1 MQSIPYFERIIETLQ
16 PLKPRPMH
24 TYRGDDI
31 TGFAEIE
38 TEMMH
43 HSMRCFEAEK
53 LEKIVMIKAD
63 IMGGKIIVYGTTIV
77 PADEYPFPMFTSE
90 IVQAVNHLS
99 LRTDL
104 IPLADCGRDMDY
116 LNTYMAPM
124 EELWEKYKDI
134 EGMGTERYLWQRVM
148 LSPFYAYGKIKYDV
162 ENIEARA
169 LDITVDYLKLFIKF
183 CAEAEKADPAYMK
196 ALNGRKRDMLR
207 IMMENDPGEGPLR
220 KALGEE
226 KARKIL
232 GLLFS

>member
-1 MQSIPYFERIIETLQ
+1 METIPYFERIIETLK
-16 PLKPRPMH
+16 PLNPRPMK

-31 TGFAEIE
+31 TSFGEIE
-38 TEMMH
+38 TDMMKH
-43 HSMRCFEAEK
+43 TMRCFEADK
-53 LEKIVMIKAD
+53 LDKIVTIKAD

-77 PADEYPFPMFTSE
+77 PADEYPFPLFTSE

-99 LRTDL
+99 LRSDL

-116 LNTYMAPM
+116 LNKYMAPM

-148 LSPFYAYGKIKYDV
+148 LSPFYVFGKIKYDV

-169 LDITVDYLKLFIKF
+169 MDITVDYLQLFIKF
-183 CAEAEKADPAYMK
+183 WSEAEKADPNYMK
-196 ALNGRKRDMLR
+196 ALNGRKRDMLK

-226 KARKIL
+226 KAQKIL
-232 GLLFS
+232 QLLF